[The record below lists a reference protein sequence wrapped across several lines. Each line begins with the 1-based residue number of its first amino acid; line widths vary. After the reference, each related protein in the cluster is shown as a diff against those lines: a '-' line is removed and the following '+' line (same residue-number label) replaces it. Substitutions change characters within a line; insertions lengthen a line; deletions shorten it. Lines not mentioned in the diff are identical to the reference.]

1 MGGCLKWALYSY
13 KRPISPF
20 MAQTVMI
27 SLPCKFGKTKLS
39 MVVTFPPLPVL
50 FFKSKQKISTRAKTN
65 KKCKSCCIFIKK
77 YYEEKRGLSEIQ
89 AEVRDDGK
97 KRSGN
102 VQLTNMKQRR
112 FASRAEYCNTCR
124 MPRATFHVLRD
135 TYFLPRSMGHVS
147 CDTNH
152 VPRAAV
158 YMSRAMCTCFYSLG
172 ESVEGAVLDV
182 GHLVVVEGEAGQLAQ
197 APECP
202 LPKQFLLEAVQL
214 PKQIL

>member
-1 MGGCLKWALYSY
+1 
-13 KRPISPF
+13 
-20 MAQTVMI
+20 
-27 SLPCKFGKTKLS
+27 
-39 MVVTFPPLPVL
+39 
-50 FFKSKQKISTRAKTN
+50 
-65 KKCKSCCIFIKK
+65 
-77 YYEEKRGLSEIQ
+77 
-89 AEVRDDGK
+89 
-97 KRSGN
+97 
-102 VQLTNMKQRR
+102 
-112 FASRAEYCNTCR
+112 
-124 MPRATFHVLRD
+124 MPRATFHVLRE

-158 YMSRAMCTCFYSLG
+158 YVSRAMCTCFYSLG

-202 LPKQFLLEAVQL
+202 LPKQILLEAVQL

>member
-1 MGGCLKWALYSY
+1 MKKKEGCLKYRLKWGMMEKKEAGMYSWQ
-13 KRPISPF
+13 IW
-20 MAQTVMI
+20 
-27 SLPCKFGKTKLS
+27 
-39 MVVTFPPLPVL
+39 
-50 FFKSKQKISTRAKTN
+50 SK
-65 KKCKSCCIFIKK
+65 
-77 YYEEKRGLSEIQ
+77 
-89 AEVRDDGK
+89 DDS
-97 KRSGN
+97 RH
-102 VQLTNMKQRR
+102 VQ
-112 FASRAEYCNTCR
+112 SNTCR
-124 MPRATFHVLRD
+124 MPRATFHVLRE

-214 PKQIL
+214 PKQILWEGVHLPEEFLWATVQLPKQILW

>member
-13 KRPISPF
+13 KRPISPS

-97 KRSGN
+97 KEAGMYSWQIWSKDDSRH
-102 VQLTNMKQRR
+102 VQSTVT
-112 FASRAEYCNTCR
+112 RAAC
-124 MPRATFHVLRD
+124 
-135 TYFLPRSMGHVS
+135 
-147 CDTNH
+147 H
-152 VPRAAV
+152 VPHSTCCVKRISCHVAWV
-158 YMSRAMCTCFYSLG
+158 TFLVTRTTCHVPQFMCHVPCARVST
-172 ESVEGAVLDV
+172 
-182 GHLVVVEGEAGQLAQ
+182 HLVSPSK
-197 APECP
+197 AP
-202 LPKQFLLEAVQL
+202 FSMWVILLS
-214 PKQIL
+214 

>member
-77 YYEEKRGLSEIQ
+77 ILWR
-89 AEVRDDGK
+89 K
-97 KRSGN
+97 KRAVWNTGWSEGWWKKKKRECT
-102 VQLTNMKQRR
+102 VDKYEAKTIRV
-112 FASRAEYCNTCR
+112 TCR
-124 MPRATFHVLRD
+124 VTRAA
-135 TYFLPRSMGHVS
+135 
-147 CDTNH
+147 CH
-152 VPRAAV
+152 VPH
-158 YMSRAMCTCFYSLG
+158 STCCVKRISCHVAWVTFLVTRTTCHVPQFICHVPCARVST
-172 ESVEGAVLDV
+172 
-182 GHLVVVEGEAGQLAQ
+182 HLVSPSK
-197 APECP
+197 AP
-202 LPKQFLLEAVQL
+202 FSMWVILLS
-214 PKQIL
+214 